1 MFNWASLTVQILTLV
16 VLIGSVVVIMR
27 QLRQQEQRHQTDQRI
42 AWKTSALELNKLAMA
57 YPEIFR
63 KVLYPR
69 TKDAEEVQKF
79 TSAYSSLHALEIMY
93 YMRKNEGD
101 RLGEKQESDRLDIF
115 LREYVSSHELREAWK
130 VDAAQMAFTK
140 EFQERLNAI
149 IDKHPLKDGEGVDEA
164 KEESGRANLIKLT
177 MVEEGKDE
185 KDEKE
190 IWINANQIVD
200 MRPAPAPTTLII
212 LAAPIPNHD
221 SEARQVRVKESPEI
235 IKGKIQGQNS

>member
-1 MFNWASLTVQILTLV
+1 MFNWWTSLTVQSLTLV
-16 VLIGSVVVIMR
+16 ALIVSVIVIMW
-27 QLRQQEQRHQTDQRI
+27 QLRQQEQRHKTDQLI

-79 TSAYSSLHALEIMY
+79 TSAYSSLHALEVMY
-93 YMRKNEGD
+93 YMRKDEK
-101 RLGEKQESDRLDIF
+101 RPPGEKQESDRLDIF
-115 LREYVSSHELREAWK
+115 LREYVASHELREAWK

-149 IDKHPLKDGEGVDEA
+149 IDQHPLKDGEGPEEA
-164 KEESGRANLIKLT
+164 KEESGGANLIKLT
-177 MVEEGKDE
+177 LANKEGKDE

-190 IWINANQIVD
+190 IWINANQIVN
-200 MRPAPAPTTLII
+200 MRSDPAPTTLII

-221 SEARQVRVKESPEI
+221 SEVRVKESPEI